1 MKAKFLDLCKKAAL
15 ATAVSVIAFLA
26 IPSQANAEEEDICL
40 VLAYAEQEGMGNI
53 TSTCNDVPF
62 KDSVEA
68 KQGDVIIVKAE
79 YYPRCTFEGWYVNG
93 ELKSTQKS
101 YSFTA
106 NGPMCIATAKFRKN
120 NDTYLHTDREKLPV
134 SETSWANRTCR
145 FAAGSGEYDMSVT
158 TSMAVQGEACIA
170 AFNTV
175 LEDYKLARTYNIT
188 FTKPSGK
195 NYETLNTPA
204 TLVFQIPQELQSPG
218 RTFRMINVYKGQ
230 PTVMEDTDS
239 SDTTLTF
246 VSDKAGA
253 YALVYKDAVV
263 DQAAET
269 TTDPV
274 AAPAADDLTVQT
286 LPVIPAE

>member
-15 ATAVSVIAFLA
+15 ATVVSAIAFLA
-26 IPSQANAEEEDICL
+26 VSFPANAEEGDTCL

-53 TSTCNDVPF
+53 TSTCNDVAF
-62 KDSVEA
+62 KDSAEA

-93 ELKSTQKS
+93 ELKSMQKN

-120 NDTYLHTDREKLPV
+120 SDTFYTSDREKLPV
-134 SETSWANRTCR
+134 SQTSWANRTCR
-145 FAAGSGEYDMSVT
+145 FAEGSGEYDMSVT
-158 TSMAVQGEACIA
+158 TAMAVQGEACIA

-230 PTVMEDTDS
+230 PTVMEDTDA

-253 YALVYKDAVV
+253 YALVYKDA
-263 DQAAET
+263 
-269 TTDPV
+269 
-274 AAPAADDLTVQT
+274 AAPAEVPVTEDPVVQT

>member
-15 ATAVSVIAFLA
+15 ATAVSAIAFLA
-26 IPSQANAEEEDICL
+26 VPSQTNAEEGDTCL

-53 TSTCNDVPF
+53 TSTCNDVAF

-68 KQGDVIIVKAE
+68 KQGDVIIVKAQ

-93 ELKSTQKS
+93 ELKSMQKN

-120 NDTYLHTDREKLPV
+120 NDTYYATDREKLPICQ
-134 SETSWANRTCR
+134 TSWANRTCR
-145 FAAGSGEYDMSVT
+145 FAPGSGENAMSVT
-158 TSMAVQGEACIA
+158 TAMAVQGEACIA

-188 FTKPSGK
+188 FTKPSGQ
-195 NYETLNTPA
+195 NYETLNAPA

-230 PTVMEDTDS
+230 PTVLEDTDA

-253 YALVYKDAVV
+253 YALVYKDA
-263 DQAAET
+263 
-269 TTDPV
+269 
-274 AAPAADDLTVQT
+274 AAPAEVPVTENPVVQT

>member
-15 ATAVSVIAFLA
+15 ITAVSAIAFLA
-26 IPSQANAEEEDICL
+26 VPSQANAEEGDPCL

-53 TSTCNDVPF
+53 TSTCNDVAF

-79 YYPRCTFEGWYVNG
+79 YYPQCTFEGWYVNG
-93 ELKSTQKS
+93 VLKSMQKN

-120 NDTYLHTDREKLPV
+120 GDMLKNSDTKNLAI

-145 FAAGSGEYDMSVT
+145 FAPGSGEYDMSVT
-158 TSMAVQGEACIA
+158 TAMAVQGEACIA

-195 NYETLNTPA
+195 NYETLNIPA

-230 PTVMEDTDS
+230 PTVMEDTDA

-253 YALVYKDAVV
+253 YALAYKDAAIPV
-263 DQAAET
+263 ET
-269 TTDPV
+269 PV
-274 AAPAADDLTVQT
+274 TEEPVVQT

>member
-15 ATAVSVIAFLA
+15 ITAVSAIAFLA
-26 IPSQANAEEEDICL
+26 VPSQANAEEGDPCL

-53 TSTCNDVPF
+53 TSTCNDVAF

-68 KQGDVIIVKAE
+68 KQGDVIIVKAQ

-93 ELKSTQKS
+93 ELKSMQKN

-120 NDTYLHTDREKLPV
+120 SDTHYHTDRERLPV

-145 FAAGSGEYDMSVT
+145 FAAGSGENAMSVT
-158 TSMAVQGEACIA
+158 TAMAVQGEACIA

-188 FTKPSGK
+188 FTKPSGQ
-195 NYETLNTPA
+195 NYETLSTPA

-218 RTFRMINVYKGQ
+218 RVFRMINVYKGQ
-230 PTVMEDTDS
+230 PTVLEDTDA

-253 YALVYKDAVV
+253 YALVYKDAAIPV
-263 DQAAET
+263 ET
-269 TTDPV
+269 PV
-274 AAPAADDLTVQT
+274 TEEPVVQT

>member
-1 MKAKFLDLCKKAAL
+1 MKTKFLNLCKKAAL
-15 ATAVSVIAFLA
+15 ITAVSAISFLA
-26 IPSQANAEEEDICL
+26 VPSHANAEEGDTCL
-40 VLAYAEQEGMGNI
+40 VLAYADEEGMGHI

-79 YYPRCTFEGWYVNG
+79 YYPRCTFDGWYVNG
-93 ELKSTQKS
+93 QLKSMEKS

-106 NGPMCIATAKFRKN
+106 NGPMCIATAVFRKN
-120 NDTYLHTDREKLPV
+120 TEISHLPF
-134 SETSWANRTCR
+134 SQTNWSNRVCR
-145 FAAGSGEYDMSVT
+145 FAKGSGEYDMSVT
-158 TSMAVQGEACIA
+158 TAMAVQGEACIA

-195 NYETLNTPA
+195 NYETLNIPA

-230 PTVMEDTDS
+230 PTVMEDTDA

-253 YALVYKDAVV
+253 YALVYKDVVV
-263 DQAAET
+263 DQT
-269 TTDPV
+269 TE
-274 AAPAADDLTVQT
+274 DLTVR
-286 LPVIPAE
+286 LCR

>member
-15 ATAVSVIAFLA
+15 ITAVSAIAFLA
-26 IPSQANAEEEDICL
+26 VPSQTNAEEGDPCL

-53 TSTCNDVPF
+53 TSTCNDVAF

-68 KQGDVIIVKAE
+68 KQGDVIIVKAA
-79 YYPRCTFEGWYVNG
+79 YYPQCSFEGWYVNG
-93 ELKSTQKS
+93 VLKSMEKN

-120 NDTYLHTDREKLPV
+120 GDMLKNSDTKNLAI

-145 FAAGSGEYDMSVT
+145 FAPGSGENAMSVT
-158 TSMAVQGEACIA
+158 TAMAVQGEACIA

-230 PTVMEDTDS
+230 PTVLEDTDS

-253 YALVYKDAVV
+253 YALVYKDA
-263 DQAAET
+263 AIPAET
-269 TTDPV
+269 PV
-274 AAPAADDLTVQT
+274 TEEPVVQT